1 MQRLYRAAAEY
12 SPWLRVYPTR
22 DAEQGV
28 LLSLDSGSADKA
40 IEQLHSQL
48 AQSYSSAGKVYW
60 ANRLWALLYWQPV
73 YLAVSSLHYE
83 NKVIDFLVFEQ
94 FIQGIAVSGYRPLTV
109 LSPSSQPSDHTFI
122 STDQQII
129 DQAESLNA
137 LLQQYL
143 NYLQRITRISELNA
157 RGLVAD
163 ALLTTINQQPLSDHQ
178 KQQKAD
184 QWLAA
189 MQLYDRAGIP
199 LSALN
204 HAPGTSS
211 PLLLQRR
218 SCCMHYLRDR
228 HDICRSCPKQP
239 EAEKWQRMLQEI

>member
-1 MQRLYRAAAEY
+1 MQRLYQAAEY

-28 LLSLDSGSADKA
+28 LLSPGSGSAKA
-40 IEQLHSQL
+40 AMQQLHSQL

-83 NKVIDFLVFEQ
+83 HVVIDFLAFEQ
-94 FIQGIAVSGYRPLTV
+94 FIQGTSISGFRPLTV
-109 LSPSSQPSDHTFI
+109 LSLSTQPSGHTCI
-122 STDQQII
+122 SADQRII
-129 DQAESLNA
+129 QQAESLNA
-137 LLQQYL
+137 LLQEYL
-143 NYLQRITRISELNA
+143 TCLQSITRISELNA

-163 ALLTTINQQPLSDHQ
+163 ALLTAINQQALSDQQ
-178 KQQKAD
+178 KQQAAE
-184 QWLAA
+184 QWLTA
-189 MQLYDRAGIP
+189 MQLYDREGIP

-204 HAPGTSS
+204 YAPGTSS

-239 EAEKWQRMLQEI
+239 ESKKWQRMLQP